1 MNREKIIE
9 NLVRLRKDRNLM
21 QKDVA
26 QALGV
31 SDKTYSKWETGE
43 TEPGL
48 ENLRRLAEYYGVAP
62 AAFFAEG
69 APEGTLRRELL
80 ALSPQEGTLRCH
92 EWMSEMYDALYE
104 NVWQLVEK
112 TRQFPEEPV
121 PVPENPEICGSS
133 FSELPGGAL
142 FLRHRG
148 DDANFHLLLMPS
160 KEDYGWIGPEAEGL
174 AAFFALL
181 QRPKLLALLL
191 VFEKEG
197 KRVLHS
203 TEYLASQAGLSLEE
217 TRRALEELT
226 RWGLCSH
233 EPAETGEGRRELWSS
248 GETRILRAILTLAH
262 LMMDRPPAKEKRE
275 GGEEA

>member
-9 NLVRLRKDRNLM
+9 NLARLRKDRNLM

-48 ENLRRLAEYYGVAP
+48 ENLCRLAEYYGVAP

-69 APEGTLRRELL
+69 APEETLRRELL
-80 ALSPQEGTLRCH
+80 ALSPQEGHLRCH
-92 EWMSEMYDALYE
+92 EWMSEMYDALCE
-104 NVWQLVEK
+104 NVWQLAEK
-112 TRQFPEEPV
+112 TRQFPREPV
-121 PVPENPEICGSS
+121 PVPENPEVCGSS

-148 DDANFHLLLMPS
+148 NDANFHLLLTPS
-160 KEDYGWIGPEAEGL
+160 KEDYGWIGPEAEGM

-181 QRPKLLALLL
+181 QRPKLLAPLLAY
-191 VFEKEG
+191 EKKG

-203 TEYLASQAGLSLEE
+203 TEQLAELTGMTLEE
-217 TRRALEELT
+217 TRSALEELA
-226 RWGLCSH
+226 RWGLCSY
-233 EPAETGEGRRELWSS
+233 EAAETGEGRRELWSS
-248 GETRILRAILTLAH
+248 GETRLLRAILTLGH

-275 GGEEA
+275 GGGEA

>member
-9 NLVRLRKDRNLM
+9 NLARLRKDRGLM
-21 QKDVA
+21 QKDAA
-26 QALGV
+26 QALGI

-48 ENLRRLAEYYGVAP
+48 ENLCRLAEFYGVAP

-69 APEGTLRRELL
+69 APEGALRRELL
-80 ALSPQEGTLRCH
+80 TLSPQEGHLRCH

-104 NVWQLVEK
+104 NVRQLVEK
-112 TRQFPEEPV
+112 TGQFPKEPV
-121 PVPENPEICGSS
+121 PVPENPEVCGSS

-148 DDANFHLLLMPS
+148 DDANLHLLLMPS
-160 KEDYGWIGPEAEGL
+160 KEDYGWIDPEAEGL

-181 QRPKLLALLL
+181 QRPKLLAPLL

-197 KRVLHS
+197 KPVLHS
-203 TEYLASQAGLSLEE
+203 TEHLASRAGLSPEE
-217 TRRALEELT
+217 ARSALEELM

-233 EPAETGEGRRELWSS
+233 EPAETGEGRRELWSA
-248 GETRILRAILTLAH
+248 GETRLLRAILTLAH

-275 GGEEA
+275 GGGEA